1 MRFKALV
8 CGIAAA
14 VLCTVAALAVSC
26 TPDPSDKGY
35 LDVTV
40 VSTDLGYKASKQF
53 VGITSNV
60 SWNIQV
66 TEDWVSFDK
75 TSGSGNASV
84 IMSWEENSSSEE
96 RSCTIT
102 FSGTGVESQQVRLV
116 QAASPN
122 GPVTSL
128 KSDYV
133 RAWLE
138 LPAIPEGEAD
148 RYFITHPMK
157 IAAKNYD
164 SRNYSFYYDA
174 NALISLWVAYPL
186 NDDLVGN
193 GSRTDEW
200 GLDPKVPDDCQPVLY
215 KGFRGGYERGHQLPS
230 ADRLR
235 YSENVT
241 TFYSTNMTPQRGELN
256 QNAWAEL
263 EGMVR
268 SWSKSFDTL
277 YVVTGADIT
286 GSNTYAWDNEGKSVL
301 VPSGYFKALLG
312 YKSRGSAGISAQTG
326 GYTGIAFY
334 FEHKAYSNVM
344 SQAMTIDELERKLG
358 YDFFVNLPALIGAE
372 KADKVESTRDS
383 WWK

>member
-1 MRFKALV
+1 MSNR
-8 CGIAAA
+8 IA
-14 VLCTVAALAVSC
+14 VLLASLLILCSC
-26 TPDPSDKGY
+26 NGQLPGAKD
-35 LDVTV
+35 LDGELV
-40 VSTDLGYKASKQF
+40 VSVVNTSLGYKSSKQF

-60 SWNIQV
+60 SWNIQAS
-66 TEDWVSFDK
+66 EDWVSFDK

-102 FSGTGVESQQVRLV
+102 FSGTGVASQQVRIV
-116 QAASPN
+116 QAASPSA
-122 GPVTSL
+122 PVTSI
-128 KSDYV
+128 KSDAV

-138 LPAIPEGEAD
+138 LPDIPEGAPD

-157 IAAKNYD
+157 IEAKKYD
-164 SRNYSFYYDA
+164 SRNYSIYYDA
-174 NALISLWVAYPL
+174 KALISLWVAYPL
-186 NDDLVGN
+186 NNDLVGN
-193 GSRTDEW
+193 GGRTDEW
-200 GLDPKVPDDCQPVLY
+200 GIDPKVPYDCQAVLFKGY
-215 KGFRGGYERGHQLPS
+215 KGGYDRGHQLPS

-241 TFYSTNMTPQRGELN
+241 TFYGTNMTPQLGVLN

-268 SWSKSFDTL
+268 TWSNSFDTL

-286 GSNTYAWDNEGKSVL
+286 GSKSYAQDNEGKNVL
-301 VPSGYFKALLG
+301 VPTGYFKALLG
-312 YKSRGSAGISAQTG
+312 YKAKGSVGITAKTG

-334 FEHKAYSNVM
+334 FEHRAYSDVM

-358 YDFFVNLPALIGAE
+358 YDFFVNLPALIGDE
-372 KADKVESTRDS
+372 KAATVESTSDS

>member
-26 TPDPSDKGY
+26 TPTPSD
-35 LDVTV
+35 DAFFEVNV
-40 VSTDLGYKASKQF
+40 VLTDLSSKSSRQF

-60 SWNIQV
+60 SWSIQV
-66 TEDWVSFDK
+66 SEEWVGFDK

-84 IMSWEENSSSEE
+84 MMTWEENSSSEE
-96 RSCTIT
+96 RSCTVT
-102 FSGTGVESQQVRLV
+102 FSGEGVESQQLRFV
-116 QAASPN
+116 QAASPS
-122 GPVTSL
+122 GPVTSI
-128 KSDYV
+128 KPDKV

-138 LPAIPEGEAD
+138 LPAIPEDAAD

-164 SRNYSFYYDA
+164 SRNYSIYYDKK
-174 NALISLWVAYPL
+174 ALISLWVSYPL

-200 GLDPKVPDDCQPVLY
+200 GLDPKVPYNLQPVLY
-215 KGFRGGYERGHQLPS
+215 KGFRGGYDRGHQLPS

-241 TFYSTNMTPQRGELN
+241 TFYGTNMTPQKGELN
-256 QNAWAEL
+256 QHAWAEL

-268 SWSKSFDTL
+268 SWSNSFDTL
-277 YVVTGADIT
+277 YVVTGADIN
-286 GSNTYAWDNEGKSVL
+286 GSSSYAQDNDGKNVL
-301 VPSGYFKALLG
+301 VPVGYFKALLG
-312 YKSRGSAGISAQTG
+312 YKKKGSVGITSTTG

-334 FEHKAYSNVM
+334 FEHRAYSDVM
-344 SQAMTIDELERKLG
+344 SQAMTIDELERRLG
-358 YDFFVNLPALIGAE
+358 YDFFVNLPAAIGE
-372 KADKVESTRDS
+372 DKAAKVESTRDS

>member
-1 MRFKALV
+1 MSNR
-8 CGIAAA
+8 IA
-14 VLCTVAALAVSC
+14 VLLASLLFFCSC
-26 TPDPSDKGY
+26 NGQLPGAKD
-35 LDVTV
+35 LDGELV
-40 VSTDLGYKASKQF
+40 VSVVNTSLGYKSSKQF
-53 VGITSNV
+53 IGITSNV
-60 SWNIQV
+60 AWTIQ
-66 TEDWVSFDK
+66 TSADWVSFDK

-193 GSRTDEW
+193 GSRTDE
-200 GLDPKVPDDCQPVLY
+200 
-215 KGFRGGYERGHQLPS
+215 
-230 ADRLR
+230 
-235 YSENVT
+235 
-241 TFYSTNMTPQRGELN
+241 
-256 QNAWAEL
+256 
-263 EGMVR
+263 
-268 SWSKSFDTL
+268 
-277 YVVTGADIT
+277 
-286 GSNTYAWDNEGKSVL
+286 
-301 VPSGYFKALLG
+301 
-312 YKSRGSAGISAQTG
+312 
-326 GYTGIAFY
+326 
-334 FEHKAYSNVM
+334 
-344 SQAMTIDELERKLG
+344 
-358 YDFFVNLPALIGAE
+358 
-372 KADKVESTRDS
+372 
-383 WWK
+383 